1 MKNKNNYNQK
11 VLNFSYKNN
20 YIYKDIFKSS
30 CNEIAIE
37 MIEKWPDWPSDNR
50 IICIYGPAGSGK
62 THLSNIWMQKSK
74 AITYNEINHL
84 SLDNIYSIN
93 KPIIFENLSNN
104 NNWPENLLFEFINDV
119 RSSGNYLLITC
130 SKNPLKLNW
139 KLNDII
145 SRFSSFTNIEIK
157 LPNDDLIKKVLIKC
171 FADRQLSLDKQYIDY
186 ISMRIE
192 RSYLAINKIVDIID
206 TLTLQYKQPVN
217 YSLVK
222 EAIII
227 SDNNN

>member
-1 MKNKNNYNQK
+1 M
-11 VLNFSYKNN
+11 
-20 YIYKDIFKSS
+20 
-30 CNEIAIE
+30 
-37 MIEKWPDWPSDNR
+37 
-50 IICIYGPAGSGK
+50 
-62 THLSNIWMQKSK
+62 
-74 AITYNEINHL
+74 
-84 SLDNIYSIN
+84 
-93 KPIIFENLSNN
+93 
-104 NNWPENLLFEFINDV
+104 
-119 RSSGNYLLITC
+119 
-130 SKNPLKLNW
+130 
-139 KLNDII
+139 
-145 SRFSSFTNIEIK
+145 
-157 LPNDDLIKKVLIKC
+157 PNDDLIKKVLIKC

>member
-1 MKNKNNYNQK
+1 MKNKKNYNQK

-20 YIYKDIFKSS
+20 YLYKDIFKNS

-50 IICIYGPAGSGK
+50 IACIYGPSGSGK

-74 AITYNEINHL
+74 AIIYNEINHL
-84 SLDNIYSIN
+84 SLDYIYSIN
-93 KPIIFENLSNN
+93 KPVIFENLLNN
-104 NNWPENLLFEFINDV
+104 NNWPEDLLFEFINEV

-130 SKNPLKLNW
+130 PTNPLKLNW

-186 ISMRIE
+186 ISLRIE

-206 TLTLQYKQPVN
+206 TLTLRYKQPIN
-217 YSLVK
+217 YSLLK

-227 SDNNN
+227 SNNN

>member
-1 MKNKNNYNQK
+1 MKNKKNNQK

-30 CNEIAIE
+30 WNEIAIE

-93 KPIIFENLSNN
+93 K
-104 NNWPENLLFEFINDV
+104 
-119 RSSGNYLLITC
+119 YLL
-130 SKNPLKLNW
+130 SLKNFK
-139 KLNDII
+139 
-145 SRFSSFTNIEIK
+145 T
-157 LPNDDLIKKVLIKC
+157 
-171 FADRQLSLDKQYIDY
+171 
-186 ISMRIE
+186 
-192 RSYLAINKIVDIID
+192 
-206 TLTLQYKQPVN
+206 
-217 YSLVK
+217 
-222 EAIII
+222 
-227 SDNNN
+227 